1 MPRSNKLWR
10 ELTFFCLTTL
20 ASCLALLWLAG
31 CSSGPQ
37 SDQQIKQQAAKAT
50 EQARVEAKQAA
61 AEAKVAAANAQ
72 RETKDI
78 VAGVREG
85 LHNNKSGDNG
95 SGSID
100 INSASAAR
108 LSTLPGITAARAR
121 RIVNNRPYAEP
132 HDLVSKGVLTRAEY
146 AQISD
151 QIVAR

>member
-1 MPRSNKLWR
+1 MSRSNKLWR

-20 ASCLALLWLAG
+20 VSCLALLWLAG
-31 CSSGPQ
+31 CSTGPQ
-37 SDQQIKQQAAKAT
+37 SDQQIKEQAAKAT

-61 AEAKVAAANAQ
+61 AEAKIAAANAQ

-85 LHNNKSGDNG
+85 LHSNNTAYNHT
-95 SGSID
+95 ID
-100 INSASAAR
+100 INSASATR

-132 HDLVSKGVLTRAEY
+132 HDLVTKGVLTRAEY